1 MFLHRIF
8 KSLYMELHYVLL
20 LPISTRFIIILSIGV
35 FRHHPFTCSI
45 FLSFIFNMQFIY
57 MIFYPIY
64 LCSNIKSPRCFT
76 FIPLYRTVTSF
87 MPIMVIISKIIIRCQ
102 FCILQSIS
110 HPNRLIN
117 NNNFCIIN
125 PLITTTYIFTQ
136 SPRRFT

>member
-8 KSLYMELHYVLL
+8 KAYTWNFIMFSFSHINTFHYYFVNR
-20 LPISTRFIIILSIGV
+20 S

-76 FIPLYRTVTSF
+76 FIPLYRNSYFF